1 MDDMTDPDLQ
11 AEEERKAHRA
21 RRQERQARRKM
32 REEMASVALAAAADH
47 ARDEKSGVDG
57 VVAETY
63 ENAAAGNRAGDGA
76 GARASD
82 GSNEGSGNRA
92 DTQAQEGA
100 AGQNAAAVI
109 DYSAA
114 AAPTKSNEPAQ
125 GKKRRQAQNRPQNAK
140 PNSVQALARID
151 PSPIARA
158 PAPGALAGT
167 VPDDAF
173 EIARAQRE
181 ARMKEIRG
189 ELRRRRRLRSLSIL
203 VRFLIFVIGPTAF
216 VGWYYF
222 EKATDMYVSESALL
236 FKSGSSGGGGAG
248 LFGALGGGF
257 STIQDSVA
265 LQEYMLSR
273 DILERLAA
281 EHSYISHF
289 QSEEIDSWHRLP
301 ADANFDDAHK
311 YFKGGLL
318 SSGKISVSFDAAE
331 GIIRLEVTG
340 ATPEASKRFSSAII
354 SYGEELVNSLN
365 ERSRNDGVLFAE
377 KKVAEAKQELRDA
390 QKRVA
395 EVQEQLNIF
404 SVEAEA
410 GGLQTRILGLEAEID
425 ALFGEIEK
433 LKTVAKDPN
442 DSRYVPLRLDLEL
455 KTQQLNDLRSR
466 LTGGGTAG
474 EGPSMAQLS
483 SELDLA
489 RVELTTAN
497 LLYTSALNSLET
509 AIASATSQ
517 SLYLETVVQP
527 SEPQKSDK
535 PARLQNTGL
544 VFLISFALYILGL
557 LTVSLIREQA
567 AI

>member
-1 MDDMTDPDLQ
+1 MDDMTDPDLK

-32 REEMASVALAAAADH
+32 REEMAAVALAAAADN
-47 ARDEKSGVDG
+47 AREEEVGVDAA
-57 VVAETY
+57 VAATY
-63 ENAAAGNRAGDGA
+63 ENTDPDALANDRSGGRAGD
-76 GARASD
+76 RAAD
-82 GSNEGSGNRA
+82 G
-92 DTQAQEGA
+92 GA
-100 AGQNAAAVI
+100 ARDADGAA
-109 DYSAA
+109 DYAAA
-114 AAPTKSNEPAQ
+114 AAPTKGDGPA
-125 GKKRRQAQNRPQNAK
+125 KAKRRKPQQDRPGNEK
-140 PNSVQALARID
+140 PNSIQALARID
-151 PSPIARA
+151 PSPVARTGGGG
-158 PAPGALAGT
+158 GALAEA
-167 VPDDAF
+167 VPNDAF

-189 ELRRRRRLRSLSIL
+189 ELRRRRRLRSLGIL

-216 VGWYYF
+216 VGWYYY

-273 DILERLAA
+273 DILERLAV
-281 EHSYISHF
+281 EHDYITHF
-289 QSEEIDSWHRLP
+289 QSDQIDSWHRLP
-301 ADANFDDAHK
+301 ADATFDDAHK
-311 YFKGGLL
+311 YFKGDLL
-318 SSGKISVSFDAAE
+318 SSGKVAVSFDAAE

-340 ATPEASKRFSSAII
+340 ATPEASKRFSTAII

-365 ERSRNDGVLFAE
+365 ERSRNDGVVFAE
-377 KKVAEAKQELRDA
+377 KKVAEAKQELRLS
-390 QKRVA
+390 QRRVA

-410 GGLQTRILGLEAEID
+410 GGLQTRILTLEAEID
-425 ALFGEIEK
+425 AITGEIEK

-455 KTQQLNDLRSR
+455 KNQQLTALRSR
-466 LTGGGTAG
+466 LTGSGNAG

-527 SEPQKSDK
+527 SEPQKSAK

-557 LTVSLIREQA
+557 LTISLIREQA

>member
-1 MDDMTDPDLQ
+1 MDDMTDPELM

-32 REEMASVALAAAADH
+32 REEMATVALAAAAEQ
-47 ARDEKSGVDG
+47 ARDEEGGVDNA
-57 VVAETY
+57 VAEAY
-63 ENAAAGNRAGDGA
+63 ENAAPGNRANDRAGDQSGDQSGDRAGDRAGDG
-76 GARASD
+76 GDSRD
-82 GSNEGSGNRA
+82 V
-92 DTQAQEGA
+92 D
-100 AGQNAAAVI
+100 AVI

-114 AAPTKSNEPAQ
+114 AAPTKGGKPATAKK
-125 GKKRRQAQNRPQNAK
+125 GKLQKNRPQAEK
-140 PNSVQALARID
+140 PNSIQALARID
-151 PSPIARA
+151 PSPIART
-158 PAPGALAGT
+158 PGPGALT
-167 VPDDAF
+167 ESVPDDAF

-189 ELRRRRRLRSLSIL
+189 ELRRRRRFRSLSIL

-236 FKSGSSGGGGAG
+236 FKSGSSGGGGTG

-273 DILERLAA
+273 DILERLAS
-281 EHSYISHF
+281 EHDYISHF
-289 QSEEIDSWHRLP
+289 QSEKIDSWHRLP
-301 ADANFDDAHK
+301 EDANFDDAHK

-318 SSGKISVSFDAAE
+318 TSGKLAVSFDAAE

-340 ATPEASKRFSSAII
+340 ATPEASKRFSTAII

-365 ERSRNDGVLFAE
+365 ERSRNDGVVFAE
-377 KKVAEAKQELRDA
+377 QKVGEAKQELRNA

-395 EVQEQLNIF
+395 AVQEQLNIF
-404 SVEAEA
+404 SVEVEA
-410 GGLQTRILGLEAEID
+410 GGLQTRILSLEVEID
-425 ALFGEIEK
+425 AIAGEIEK
-433 LKTVAKDPN
+433 LKTIAKDPN
-442 DSRYVPLRLDLEL
+442 DSRYVPLRLDLDL
-455 KTQQLNDLRSR
+455 KSRQLVDLRTR
-466 LTGGGTAG
+466 LTGSGGVG

-489 RVELTTAN
+489 RVELTTSN

-527 SEPQKSDK
+527 SEPQKSAK

-544 VFLISFALYILGL
+544 VFLISFAVYILGL
-557 LTVSLIREQA
+557 LTISLIREQA

>member
-1 MDDMTDPDLQ
+1 MDDMTDPDLK
-11 AEEERKAHRA
+11 AEEERKQHRI

-32 REEMASVALAAAADH
+32 REEMATVALAAAADQ
-47 ARDEKSGVDG
+47 AREVEGRVEN
-57 VVAETY
+57 VVEGTY
-63 ENAAAGNRAGDGA
+63 KDAKPGNRASDRAGDD
-76 GARASD
+76 RANIQD
-82 GSNEGSGNRA
+82 
-92 DTQAQEGA
+92 
-100 AGQNAAAVI
+100 AGQDTNTVI

-114 AAPTKSNEPAQ
+114 AAPTKG
-125 GKKRRQAQNRPQNAK
+125 GKPNKPNKGKQKQKRPQGEK
-140 PNSVQALARID
+140 PNSIQALARID
-151 PSPIARA
+151 PSPVARTGDGG
-158 PAPGALAGT
+158 GALAEA

-203 VRFLIFVIGPTAF
+203 FRFLIFVIGPTAF
-216 VGWYYF
+216 VGWYYY

-236 FKSGSSGGGGAG
+236 FKSGSSGGGGSG

-273 DILERLAA
+273 DILARLAE
-281 EHSYISHF
+281 EHNYITHF
-289 QSEEIDSWHRLP
+289 QSDEIDSWHRLSE
-301 ADANFDDAHK
+301 DANFDDAHK

-318 SSGKISVSFDAAE
+318 RSGKLSVSFDAAE

-340 ATPEASKRFSSAII
+340 ATPEASKRFSTAII

-365 ERSRNDGVLFAE
+365 ERSRNDGVVFAE

-390 QKRVA
+390 QGRVA

-410 GGLQTRILGLEAEID
+410 GGLQTRILTLEAEID
-425 ALFGEIEK
+425 AIIGEIEK

-442 DSRYVPLRLDLEL
+442 DSRYVPLRLDLGL
-455 KTQQLNDLRSR
+455 KNGQLTALRSR
-466 LTGGGTAG
+466 LTGGGGAG

-527 SEPQKSDK
+527 SEPQKSSK

-544 VFLISFALYILGL
+544 VFLISFALYILSL
-557 LTVSLIREQA
+557 LTISLIREQA